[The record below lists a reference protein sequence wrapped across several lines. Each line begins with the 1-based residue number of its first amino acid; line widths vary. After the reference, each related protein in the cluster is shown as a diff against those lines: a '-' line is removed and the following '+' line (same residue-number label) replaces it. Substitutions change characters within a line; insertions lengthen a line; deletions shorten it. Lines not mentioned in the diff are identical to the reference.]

1 MKKLTSF
8 TFYESQ
14 VSSWTNLI
22 PIERFTLIILQQLS
36 EISKDQRGTYITNDR
51 LSSMVG
57 LHPNRISSTIT
68 KLKNKGYIT
77 VERVG
82 ATGRYIKT
90 RDFNHSIQNNKNKK
104 IREKQGFTFEFD
116 EGEMLLLQ
124 AEYDLNHRQAEL
136 YKILEADY
144 LAGKSKPQTC
154 ITNKRL
160 ANLLT
165 VTTRTISDDIKR
177 LSDLGLVRI
186 TNNDTDYKREIVP
199 LNVKAYSKF
208 KNFKK
213 DVTGYGEKNC

>member
-1 MKKLTSF
+1 MKKLISF
-8 TFYESQ
+8 TFYENQ
-14 VSSWTNLI
+14 VSSWTNLNSA
-22 PIERFTLIILQQLS
+22 ERLTLIILQQLS

-165 VTTRTISDDIKR
+165 ATTRTISDDIKR

>member
-1 MKKLTSF
+1 MKKLISF

-14 VSSWTNLI
+14 ISSWTDLNSA
-22 PIERFTLIILQQLS
+22 ERLTLIILQQLS

-77 VERVG
+77 VQRAG

-90 RDFNHSIQNNKNKK
+90 RDFNHSIQNNKK

-124 AEYDLNHRQAEL
+124 SEYDLNHRQAEL

-144 LAGKSKPQTC
+144 LAGISEPRTC
-154 ITNKRL
+154 ITNRRL

-165 VTTRTISDDIKR
+165 VTTRTISDDVKQ

-186 TNNDTDYKREIVP
+186 TNNDTEYKRKIVP
-199 LNVKAYSKF
+199 LNVRSLF
-208 KNFKK
+208 KI
-213 DVTGYGEKNC
+213 